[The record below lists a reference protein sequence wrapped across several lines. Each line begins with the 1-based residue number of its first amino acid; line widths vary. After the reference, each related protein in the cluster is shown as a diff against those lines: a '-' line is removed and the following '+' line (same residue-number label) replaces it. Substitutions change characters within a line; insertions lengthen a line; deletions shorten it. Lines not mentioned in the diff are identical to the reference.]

1 MTNRTNVLIIIN
13 NNIERRTTTMI
24 YSLYEE
30 ETNPGVGFNE
40 NEFILKMPYL
50 NIVGD
55 DEAELEKV
63 EINFLRKQEI
73 LDNFIELFE
82 FIEEDLRETG
92 ELSEYYETEDDE
104 KYVTYSIFPIP
115 EDNKIELAISFAV
128 NIGVFD
134 WHMYTADYLVNESRG
149 EVYDELIEG
158 SHVFFH
164 KELMQIA
171 EKNKGILQK

>member
-1 MTNRTNVLIIIN
+1 MIN
-13 NNIERRTTTMI
+13 NKIERRNTTMI
-24 YSLYEE
+24 YSLFEE

-40 NEFILKMPYL
+40 DEFILKMPFL

-92 ELSEYYETEDDE
+92 ELSEYYETEEDE
-104 KYVTYSIFPIP
+104 KYVIYSIFPNP
-115 EDNKIELAISFAV
+115 EDNKMELAISFAV
-128 NIGVFD
+128 NTSIFD
-134 WHMYTADYLVNESRG
+134 FPIYTAEYLVNESRG
-149 EVYDELIEG
+149 EVYDELIKG

-171 EKNKGILQK
+171 EKNKDILQK